1 MARRYK
7 AATMKDVAERAHVS
21 VATVSRVINSDP
33 SVSEVNRSAVTA
45 AIEQLGYALKPAQ
58 AEKGEL
64 RVGLVIPD
72 VTNPYF
78 GVLMQGITNVAR
90 VHHVEVILCNADWN
104 ADTEHYHLE
113 NLLERGVDGIIHIPF
128 RETVDPIISD
138 LIDEQFPVVFLDREY
153 PIENSCSVTSNNDE
167 GAYQAVTYLLNLGH
181 REIVFMSG
189 PRHLSTSIL
198 RREGFERGLTEFGV
212 QHRPELILY
221 GDTTQESA
229 YHEMLKL
236 LESEGDKPSFTA
248 VCASNDQ
255 MAYGA
260 WQALETKGCHI
271 PQDISVIG
279 YDDIPFSSFIS
290 LTTIAQPGN
299 EIGRN
304 ALILLMDLIN
314 GRREPPH
321 RIVLRDSLIIRRS
334 CRRI

>member
-21 VATVSRVINSDP
+21 VATVSRVINSDS
-33 SVSEVNRSAVTA
+33 SVSEANRNAVTA
-45 AIEQLGYALKPAQ
+45 AIADVGYELKPSAPG
-58 AEKGEL
+58 KTEL

-90 VHHVEVILCNADWN
+90 VHHVELVLCNADWK
-104 ADTEHYHLE
+104 AESEHYHLE
-113 NLLERGVDGIIHIPF
+113 SLLERGVDGIIHIPF
-128 RETVDPIISD
+128 HETVDPIVSD
-138 LIDEQFPVVFLDREY
+138 LIDDRFPVVFLDREY
-153 PIENSCSVTSNNDE
+153 PIQKSCSVTSNNEE

-181 REIVFMSG
+181 REIVFVSG
-189 PRHLSTSIL
+189 SRHLSTSIL
-198 RREGFERGLTEFGV
+198 RREGFERGLAEFGV
-212 QHRPELILY
+212 SHRPELLLY

-229 YHEMLKL
+229 YREMLDL
-236 LESEGDKPSFTA
+236 LEREGDRPSFTA
-248 VCASNDQ
+248 VFASNDQ

-260 WQALETKGCHI
+260 WQALETKGWRV
-271 PQDISVIG
+271 PEDISIIG

-290 LTTIAQPGN
+290 LTTIAQPAN

-314 GRREPPH
+314 GRCTPPQ